1 MNVSNQ
7 SPTTTILERIL
18 PNLRFPHLFAVLA
31 VLFLVDS
38 FVPDPIPFV
47 DELLLG
53 VLTLIAGTWK
63 KRRGESV
70 QDATRQSP
78 KDVTD
83 RGSDE

>member
-1 MNVSNQ
+1 MNTSKSN
-7 SPTTTILERIL
+7 PATTILERLL

-63 KRRGESV
+63 KRRDEPSEH
-70 QDATRQSP
+70 DSRQAP

-83 RGSDE
+83 LGSDE